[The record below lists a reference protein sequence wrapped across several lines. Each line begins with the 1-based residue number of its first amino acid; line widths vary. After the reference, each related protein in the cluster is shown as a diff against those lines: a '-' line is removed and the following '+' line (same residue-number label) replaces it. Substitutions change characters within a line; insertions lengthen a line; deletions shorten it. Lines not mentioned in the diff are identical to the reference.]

1 MRYAIFGLLFA
12 AGCYGESVHP
22 NDELRREAG
31 PEGTQVII
39 DPHLY
44 DVIKTSELDTEKTRP
59 IAKTIEWPG
68 VSTDVGTTYRND
80 AVVVDYVFRDDSDN
94 NYGVRVRVKNTT
106 KEILKLE
113 YMIRFYNRDGGRLA
127 SWVGGIGQQE
137 RWQGVVVEPLRH
149 AVLTDFS
156 KVMGAEGFRLAIRG
170 GGAGA
175 NEEGL
180 PDDPAKK
187 EERRL
192 QREQGAAPKP

>member
-1 MRYAIFGLLFA
+1 MRYAIFALVFA
-12 AGCYGESVHP
+12 VGCYGESVHP
-22 NDELRREAG
+22 PDEPGVQPG
-31 PEGTQVII
+31 PEGSEVVI
-39 DPHLY
+39 DPNLY
-44 DVIKTSELDTEKTRP
+44 DGLRISELDTEKIRP

-68 VSTDVGTTYRND
+68 VSTDVGESYRND
-80 AVVVDYVFRDDSDN
+80 AVVVDQIFRDDSDN

-113 YMIRFYNRDGGRLA
+113 YLIRFYNRDGARLA

-137 RWQGVVVEPLRH
+137 RWQGLVAEPLRH
-149 AVLTDFS
+149 VLLTDFC
-156 KVMGAEGFRLAIRG
+156 KVMGAEGFRLSVRG
-170 GGAGA
+170 AGAGA

-192 QREQGAAPKP
+192 QREQGTPKP